1 MNGQEQL
8 ERLRTSLLNLG
19 ARRLAALAFVGITV
33 FAAVAVGSYYLSRP
47 AYETLYVG
55 ISQEDALRMGAVLTE
70 AGIPFDVSADS
81 TQIMVPYGQTAQ
93 ARMFLAERGLPT
105 STTAGYELFDKLGAV
120 GLTSFMQDIT
130 RVRALEG
137 EIARTIQ
144 SMQGIKAARVHIV
157 LQDEG
162 SFRRNRQPPSASVIL
177 RTEGLRAFSGA
188 PAIRHLV
195 ASAVPALMP
204 DQVTVLSADGKILA
218 AGGETMDNAPSKMVE
233 LEKTVSDELQ
243 ENVRKTLIP
252 YLGLD
257 NFEISVT
264 TRLNIDQRQISETTY
279 DPDSRVERSVRNVK
293 EESKSQNA
301 DGSANVTV
309 EQNIPVEQT
318 AALPSGTSSSQKN
331 RREEL
336 SNFELNTKKIS
347 TVSKGY
353 KIENLTVAVV
363 LNKRQLMASL
373 GQNATQEAIDNQLKE
388 VQAVVETA
396 AGIDAARGDR
406 VTVAAVDFVVDT
418 ERLEPVPSPGIVDQ
432 LLRQSGN
439 YINAAAIIV
448 AVILLIWFG
457 LRPALRAILDVP
469 EAVAAEQAPLALEGK
484 PEGTGQS
491 LAAAGAAEL
500 DDEEEYKPP
509 KRKAVTPQERLE
521 KVVEANEEA
530 VATLLKQLLRS

>member
-8 ERLRTSLLNLG
+8 ERLRNSLLNLG
-19 ARRLAALAFVGITV
+19 ARRLAALAFVGLTV
-33 FAAVAVGSYYLSRP
+33 FASVAIGSFYLSKP

-55 ISQEDALRMGAVLTE
+55 VSQEDAMRMGAVLRE
-70 AGIPFDVSADS
+70 AGILFDVSADGS
-81 TQIMVPYGQTAQ
+81 QIMVPYGQTAQ

-105 STTAGYELFDKLGAV
+105 SATAGYELFDKLGTV

-144 SMQGIKAARVHIV
+144 TMKGIKAARVHIV
-157 LQDEG
+157 LPDEG

-177 RTEGLRAFSGA
+177 RTDGMNGFSGA

-204 DQVTVLSADGKILA
+204 DQVTVLNADGKILA
-218 AGGETMDNAPSKMVE
+218 TGGETMDNAPSKMVE
-233 LEKTVSDELQ
+233 LERTVSEELR
-243 ENVRKTLIP
+243 ENVRTTLIP

-264 TRLNIDQRQISETTY
+264 TRLNIDQRQVNETTY

-293 EESKSQNA
+293 EASKSQNA
-301 DGSANVTV
+301 NGSANVTV

-318 AALPSGTSSSQKN
+318 ASLPSGGSSSEKN

-336 SNFELNTKKIS
+336 SNYEVNTKKIS

-363 LNKRQLMASL
+363 LNKRQLLASL
-373 GQNATQEAIDNQLKE
+373 GKNATQEAIDKQLKE
-388 VQAVVETA
+388 VQNVVETA
-396 AGIDAARGDR
+396 AGINTSRGDR
-406 VTVAAVDFVVDT
+406 ITVAAVDFVVDT
-418 ERLEPVPSPGIVDQ
+418 ERLDPVPSPGIIEQ
-432 LLRQSGN
+432 LVGQASSFV
-439 YINAAAIIV
+439 NAAAIIITV
-448 AVILLIWFG
+448 VLLIWFG
-457 LRPALRAILDVP
+457 LRPALNAILGDREG
-469 EAVAAEQAPLALEGK
+469 EAALALEGQTDAATAALIGSDSEFG
-484 PEGTGQS
+484 EG
-491 LAAAGAAEL
+491 
-500 DDEEEYKPP
+500 EEELLPLA
-509 KRKAVTPQERLE
+509 RRGNSAQERLE
-521 KVVEANEEA
+521 RIIETDEEA
-530 VATLLKQLLRS
+530 VALLLKQLLRS

>member
-105 STTAGYELFDKLGAV
+105 STAAGYELFDKLGAV

-396 AGIDAARGDR
+396 AGIDTARGDR

>member
-1 MNGQEQL
+1 MNGQEQW
-8 ERLRTSLLNLG
+8 ERLRTGLLNLG
-19 ARRLAALAFVGITV
+19 ARRLIALAFVGVTV
-33 FAAVAVGSYYLSRP
+33 FAAVAIGSFYLSRP
-47 AYETLYVG
+47 ANETLYVG
-55 ISQEDALRMGAVLTE
+55 ISQEDAMRMGAVLRE
-70 AGIPFDVSADS
+70 AGIPFDISADGS
-81 TQIMVPYGQTAQ
+81 QIMVPYGQTAQ

-105 STTAGYELFDKLGAV
+105 SSTAGYELFDKLGTV

-144 SMQGIKAARVHIV
+144 TMKGVKAARVHIV
-157 LQDEG
+157 MQDEG
-162 SFRRNRQPPSASVIL
+162 SFRRSRQPPSASVIL
-177 RTEGLRAFSGA
+177 RTDGIVAFTGA

-195 ASAVPALMP
+195 ASAVPALTP
-204 DQVTVLSADGKILA
+204 DQVTVLNADGKILA
-218 AGGETMDNAPSKMVE
+218 AGGETMDSAPNKMVE
-233 LEKTVSDELQ
+233 LERTVSNELQ

-264 TRLNIDQRQISETTY
+264 TRLNIDQREISETTY
-279 DPDSRVERSVRNVK
+279 DPESRVERSVRNIK
-293 EESKSQNA
+293 EASKSQNSNS
-301 DGSANVTV
+301 SANVTV

-318 AALPSGTSSSQKN
+318 ASLPSGTSSSEKD

-363 LNKRQLMASL
+363 LNKRQLVASL
-373 GQNATQEAIDNQLKE
+373 GQNPTQEAIDNQLTQ
-388 VQAVVETA
+388 VQKVVETA

-418 ERLEPVPSPGIVDQ
+418 ERLEPVPSPG
-432 LLRQSGN
+432 LLEQFMGQAGTF
-439 YINAAAIIV
+439 INAAAVIV

-457 LRPALRAILDVP
+457 LRPALRAILD
-469 EAVAAEQAPLALEGK
+469 EAPPSPAAIPSPVALEGRGDPK
-484 PEGTGQS
+484 APSLTGPEPDGK
-491 LAAAGAAEL
+491 
-500 DDEEEYKPP
+500 DEEYEPP
-509 KRKAVTPQERLE
+509 KRRSISAQEMLEKAVD
-521 KVVEANEEA
+521 ANEEA
-530 VATLLKQLLRS
+530 AAVLLKQLMRG

>member
-19 ARRLAALAFVGITV
+19 ARRLAALAFIGLTV
-33 FAAVAVGSYYLSRP
+33 FAAVALGSLYLSRP

-55 ISQEDALRMGAVLTE
+55 ISQEDAMRMGAVLRE
-70 AGIPFDVSADS
+70 AGIRFDVSADGS
-81 TQIMVPYGQTAQ
+81 QIMVPYGQTAQ

-105 STTAGYELFDKLGAV
+105 SATAGYELFDKLGAV

-144 SMQGIKAARVHIV
+144 TMKGVKAARVHIV

-177 RTEGLRAFSGA
+177 RTDGMTAFSGA

-195 ASAVPALMP
+195 ASAVPALAP
-204 DQVTVLSADGKILA
+204 DQVTVLNADGKILA
-218 AGGETMDNAPSKMVE
+218 AGGETMDSAPSKMVE
-233 LEKTVSDELQ
+233 LERTVSDELR

-257 NFEISVT
+257 NFEISVM
-264 TRLNIDQRQISETTY
+264 TRLNIDQRQINETTY

-293 EESKSQNA
+293 EASKSQNA
-301 DGSANVTV
+301 GGSANVTV

-318 AALPSGTSSSQKN
+318 ASLPSGTSSSEKD

-363 LNKRQLMASL
+363 LNKRQLLASL
-373 GQNATQEAIDNQLKE
+373 GQNAAPEAVDNQLKE
-388 VQAVVETA
+388 VQKIVETA
-396 AGIDAARGDR
+396 AGIDTARGDR

-418 ERLEPVPSPGIVDQ
+418 ERLEPVPSPGIVEH
-432 LLRQSGN
+432 LLRQAGSFV
-439 YINAAAIIV
+439 NAAAIVI
-448 AVILLIWFG
+448 AVLLLIWFG
-457 LRPALRAILDVP
+457 LRPALRAILDDSKS
-469 EAVAAEQAPLALEGK
+469 AVAEVRSPVALEGRA
-484 PEGTGQS
+484 E
-491 LAAAGAAEL
+491 AAAPSLTGPDPGLEA
-500 DDEEEYKPP
+500 EEEHKPR
-509 KRKAVTPQERLE
+509 KRRIVSPQERLE
-521 KVVEANEEA
+521 KVIEADEEA
-530 VATLLKQLLRS
+530 AAALLKQLMKS